1 LVPGHLAAQTDLGPA
16 AKVAGS
22 YIRNHELSSKG
33 WPTIGLDYAETR
45 RSKLTQTNDA
55 NVKELGLAWSY
66 NLESTRGI
74 EATPLVVDG
83 VIMRRR
89 PEASCTPSTCARKN
103 ACGSMTRKCRARL
116 AIRAAAMSSIAA
128 SPYPRVRSM
137 TAD

>member
-1 LVPGHLAAQTDLGPA
+1 ALIDHAKKVMAANWLCSNLGECTSGIQRRCVRSQFCCERCLVPGHLAAQTDLGPA

-66 NLESTRGI
+66 NHRRAAS
-74 EATPLVVDG
+74 
-83 VIMRRR
+83 RRR
-89 PEASCTPSTCARKN
+89 RWWSTASLCVGVLKH
-103 ACGSMTRKCRARL
+103 RA
-116 AIRAAAMSSIAA
+116 
-128 SPYPRVRSM
+128 
-137 TAD
+137 